1 MYPKFAP
8 AVLQLVIA
16 VVAQLGVAIFQFDYK
31 VVAKLGRTITAA
43 LDLILVN

>member
-1 MYPKFAP
+1 MYPKFATG
-8 AVLQLVIA
+8 VVQLGIA